1 MAALHAR
8 YYGIGQE
15 MKTSTLIIIM
25 IMSETLETLNTHTQD
40 LVVLTNTNMRKSAN
54 SMQMLAVKGF

>member
-1 MAALHAR
+1 MSRKEENMAALHAR

-25 IMSETLETLNTHTQD
+25 TMSETLETLNTHTQD
-40 LVVLTNTNMRKSAN
+40 LVVLNTNMRKSAN
-54 SMQMLAVKGF
+54 SCKC